1 MGRPRGFDEEEALT
15 GAMEIFRRK
24 GYVAVSI
31 RDLEE
36 ATGLKAGSIYNSYGD
51 KAGLF
56 GAAMAHY
63 NRVVLD
69 ARLAEHAP
77 NSGGL
82 AGLRS
87 LFVSLLHEPNGT
99 SFGCLITNS
108 AIEFGG
114 ETGLPP
120 GVNDG
125 LHTLGNAFAARLRAL
140 HNAGELRRNL
150 KPAVAAM
157 RLVALYQGVLV
168 LVRAGWDKAKLERMI
183 NDEFNHLGGRYD
195 T

>member
-1 MGRPRGFDEEEALT
+1 MGRPRGFDEDAALN
-15 GAMEIFRRK
+15 GAMEVFRRK

-51 KAGLF
+51 KAGIF
-56 GAAMAHY
+56 TAAMTHY

-69 ARLAEHAP
+69 ARLTEHAP
-77 NSGGL
+77 ERAGL

-87 LFVSLLHEPNGT
+87 LFISLLHEPNGT

-108 AIEFGG
+108 AVEFGG
-114 ETGLPP
+114 NAPVPDGVDAGLRKLGET
-120 GVNDG
+120 
-125 LHTLGNAFAARLRAL
+125 FEMRLRSAQRT
-140 HNAGELRRNL
+140 GELRRDL
-150 KPAVAAM
+150 KPALAAT
-157 RLVALYQGVLV
+157 RLIALYQGVLV
-168 LVRAGWDKAKLERMI
+168 LVRAGWDKSALERMI
-183 NDEFNHLGGRYD
+183 KEEFKHLGGEHV